1 MGATTTGIVTLMES
15 EAQALI
21 EMKIKCMLLL
31 RLMNMRPVSPEHTTQ
46 ASTVSLSYFR
56 QTVIFI
62 ASFLVSGTI
71 CDEHGN
77 DIPHDTP
84 PPVRPSDSGPNDWT
98 PYNNRIDFEVADFL
112 YRRNQMSGG
121 DANFI
126 FNLWAASLA
135 AHNDTPPFANHTEMY
150 ETIDSTPIGD
160 VSWESFTLEYD
171 GVRPNDDIPSWMTKE
186 YDAWFRN
193 PRDLVHNIISNPD
206 FDDKFDYGPLQEY
219 TTDGV
224 HRFQN
229 VMSGD
234 WCWKQA
240 VS

>member
-1 MGATTTGIVTLMES
+1 MGATTTGVMTLMES
-15 EAQALI
+15 EAQAPI
-21 EMKIKCMLLL
+21 KMKIRRMC
-31 RLMNMRPVSPEHTTQ
+31 PVLPEHTTQ

-56 QTVIFI
+56 VIFI
-62 ASFLVSGTI
+62 DSFLVSGTI

-77 DIPHDTP
+77 DIPRDTLP
-84 PPVRPSDSGPNDWT
+84 PLRPSDRGPNDWT
-98 PYNNRIDFEVADFL
+98 PYNDRIEFEVADFL

-126 FNLWAASLA
+126 FDVWAASLA
-135 AHNDTPPFANHTEMY
+135 AHNGTPPFANHTEMY

-160 VSWESFTLEYD
+160 VPWESFALEYN
-171 GVRPNDDIPSWMTKE
+171 GVQPDNDIPSWMTKE

-206 FDDKFDYGPLQEY
+206 FDEKFDYRPLQEY
-219 TTDGV
+219 TADGV